1 MASILHGKATYQ
13 GKEFKVNFL
22 CPDTL
27 KTKEEADAWFLER
40 CKEREYLNPELT
52 EFGEY

>member
-1 MASILHGKATYQ
+1 MASILHGKALHN
-13 GKEFKVNFL
+13 GEGRKINFL

-27 KTKEEADAWFLER
+27 KTKEEAEVWFLER

>member
-1 MASILHGKATYQ
+1 MASFLHGKATK
-13 GKEFKVNFL
+13 GDKEFKVNFL
-22 CPDTL
+22 CPDSLDTR
-27 KTKEEADAWFLER
+27 EEALAWFEDR

>member
-1 MASILHGKATYQ
+1 MASILHGKALSNGREQ
-13 GKEFKVNFL
+13 KVNFL

-27 KTKEEADAWFLER
+27 ETREEALAWFEER